1 MNRIVLAVLLLLAAT
16 PEIWASTGASFTA
29 VTGKIKV
36 TDAKGKH
43 TRTAKL
49 GGKVAEGEA
58 ISAGADGQAT
68 LQLFDGSEVKV
79 SPDTTF
85 TVEKLQQPSLQDK
98 VIQFKLSLGKLFA
111 TVKKLAT
118 ARSSF
123 EIEAGGVVC
132 GVRGTEY
139 SMEYNPSTGKVNVF
153 VTDGTVWSTTNGQT
167 QVLHAGQGGSWSHG
181 SWTPHQPPP
190 TGGNPPPTTN
200 NNPHPGFIASNPFYG
215 FNGNGLDEF
224 NNHLTN
230 LPGGLPG
237 ITGNLGNNG
246 VAALGAHVNL
256 NLQLGFPQYL
266 P

>member
-1 MNRIVLAVLLLLAAT
+1 MKRILLLALVLLAPAGLWAAT
-16 PEIWASTGASFTA
+16 EAAFTTVA
-29 VTGKIKV
+29 GKVEVK
-36 TDAKGKH
+36 DAKGTK
-43 TRTAKL
+43 TRDAKVD
-49 GGKVAEGEA
+49 GKVVEGEV

-68 LQLFDGSEVKV
+68 LRLFDGSEVNV
-79 SPDTTF
+79 SPNTIF

-111 TVKKLAT
+111 TVRKLASSK
-118 ARSSF
+118 SSF

-139 SMEYNPSTGKVNVF
+139 SMEYNPSTHKVDVL
-153 VTDGTVWSTTNGQT
+153 VITGTVWSTANGQT
-167 QVLHAGQGGSWSHG
+167 QVLHGGQGGSWFHG
-181 SWTPHQPPP
+181 SWTPHQPP

-200 NNPHPGFIASNPFYG
+200 NNQHPGFIASNPFYG
-215 FNGNGLDEF
+215 FNGNGSDDF

-230 LPGGLPG
+230 LPGGLTG
-237 ITGNLGNNG
+237 ITGDLNNNG
-246 VAALGAHVNL
+246 VAGLSGHVNL

>member
-1 MNRIVLAVLLLLAAT
+1 MNRIVLAALLLLVSSPNIWAAT
-16 PEIWASTGASFTA
+16 EAAFTA
-29 VTGKIKV
+29 VTGKVQIK
-36 TDAKGKH
+36 DAKGKH
-43 TRTAKL
+43 SRTAKMD
-49 GGKVAEGEA
+49 GKVVEGES
-58 ISAGADGQAT
+58 ISAGADGRAT
-68 LQLFDGSEVKV
+68 LRLFDGSEVKV
-79 SPDTTF
+79 SPNTTF

-111 TVKKLAT
+111 TVKKLAS
-118 ARSSF
+118 AKSSF

-153 VTDGTVWSTTNGQT
+153 VTEGTVWSTTNGQT
-167 QVLHAGQGGSWSHG
+167 QTLHGGQGGSWFHG
-181 SWTPHQPPP
+181 SWTPQQSP
-190 TGGNPPPTTN
+190 TGGNPPPSTN
-200 NNPHPGFIASNPFYG
+200 NNQHPGFIASNPFYG
-215 FNGNGLDEF
+215 FNGNGSDDF

-246 VAALGAHVNL
+246 VAGLGAHVNL